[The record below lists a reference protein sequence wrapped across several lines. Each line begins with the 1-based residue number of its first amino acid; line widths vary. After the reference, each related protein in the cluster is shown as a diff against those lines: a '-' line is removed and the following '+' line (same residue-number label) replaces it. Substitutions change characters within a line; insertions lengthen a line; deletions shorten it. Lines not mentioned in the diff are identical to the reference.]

1 MNVIDITPLS
11 REKAEKIRLAAYARV
26 SSKSEEQ
33 LHSFA
38 AQVQYYSEYVKDH
51 PEYELIDIYADEGIT
66 GTEMSKRKELNRLL
80 RDCKN
85 GKVDR
90 IITKSVSRF
99 ARNTEELIA
108 VLRML
113 KELGVSVYFEEQG
126 IDSEKLNMEMIVTF
140 PGLAAQKESEAISGN
155 LRWSFQKRME
165 SGEYNCTFTPYGY
178 ERINGEMVIKESEA
192 AVVRRIYELYL
203 NGTGIQTIKSILNEE
218 KVPKRYGKTHW
229 HHSSI
234 KYILTNERYKG
245 DALLQKKYTTETLPY
260 RRRQN
265 KGEYT
270 QYYVENSNIP
280 IISKEVFERVQELLK
295 FKKNEKSP
303 YNHYLLSRKL
313 ICPECGG
320 AFRRQ
325 QIEEKVY
332 WLCMKTSLGY
342 TECQSRR
349 VQEDMVY
356 ETFTDML
363 YKLKHYQD
371 QIIGSLLYS
380 LEQLQNRTSQNQ
392 ERVRQLDKEIADL
405 AAKNLIVTRLHTS
418 GILDS
423 SEYSAQTSE
432 IENRLNELRSERR
445 KKLSEDEDPAIE
457 ELKELN
463 EIMEEYQ
470 PSSRFNEE
478 LFEQIVPKII
488 VDDSTK
494 ITFHLLGGL
503 ELTQEINEKG
513 RCKVV

>member
-1 MNVIDITPLS
+1 M
-11 REKAEKIRLAAYARV
+11 
-26 SSKSEEQ
+26 
-33 LHSFA
+33 
-38 AQVQYYSEYVKDH
+38 
-51 PEYELIDIYADEGIT
+51 
-66 GTEMSKRKELNRLL
+66 
-80 RDCKN
+80 
-85 GKVDR
+85 
-90 IITKSVSRF
+90 
-99 ARNTEELIA
+99 
-108 VLRML
+108 
-113 KELGVSVYFEEQG
+113 
-126 IDSEKLNMEMIVTF
+126 
-140 PGLAAQKESEAISGN
+140 
-155 LRWSFQKRME
+155 
-165 SGEYNCTFTPYGY
+165 
-178 ERINGEMVIKESEA
+178 
-192 AVVRRIYELYL
+192 
-203 NGTGIQTIKSILNEE
+203 
-218 KVPKRYGKTHW
+218 
-229 HHSSI
+229 
-234 KYILTNERYKG
+234 
-245 DALLQKKYTTETLPY
+245 PY